1 MVEIMLHLALINWFW
16 GSRKVNLSCTKI
28 RVWFMLKTTWTS
40 YTNRKACPHGI
51 QDDNKNHQ
59 VGEKKK
65 LTMNIPVF
73 KPLGSSHKCA
83 NINLPCKLEHSMCP
97 LINNWQ
103 TPWDSWQDSSS
114 SLWSADTRTN
124 QQRSFHNIN
133 YPTLVLLKPLKNY
146 IWSQRGDPFMQMVQ
160 SKFSGVNQTYVFSQ
174 EPWPTFGL
182 LSNHNLT
189 VSLQIYRQQIHI
201 ELT

>member
-1 MVEIMLHLALINWFW
+1 MVEIMLHLGLINWFW
-16 GSRKVNLSCTKI
+16 GSRKVNLSCTKL
-28 RVWFMLKTTWTS
+28 RAWFMLKTTWTS
-40 YTNRKACPHGI
+40 YTNRNACPHGI

-103 TPWDSWQDSSS
+103 THWALDRIALLVYEAQTLEQANSNHFTILTILPLFCW
-114 SLWSADTRTN
+114 SLWKITYGAKEGTHLCRWCTLN
-124 QQRSFHNIN
+124 F
-133 YPTLVLLKPLKNY
+133 LVLTNLMFSHKSPDQLLPY
-146 IWSQRGDPFMQMVQ
+146 HQTTISLCHC
-160 SKFSGVNQTYVFSQ
+160 KFIGSRC
-174 EPWPTFGL
+174 
-182 LSNHNLT
+182 
-189 VSLQIYRQQIHI
+189 I
-201 ELT
+201 